1 MSVEKIVGIIE
12 GSTKLSKGDIVTLK
26 KIEVLMAE
34 SNMDA
39 VAVFQGATKIGS
51 ISISERVHVPGA
63 VISPDLLKKSD
74 ELTNGI
80 ELEAVVIE
88 EVKVGNA
95 ATTKYLME
103 VDLDQL
109 NQPEEEEE
117 EEEDAFDVPDGS
129 AMLEFNVRGGIIEF
143 PGKSEVIEAFT
154 DGKEVA
160 VSVALAEDESLV
172 LTSNAAAGPVGKITV
187 EDEEDYKTLIEK
199 LKASKSK
206 SLPGR
211 VVEAKMKSYRV
222 AIAVDEKT
230 ASSGAKAKPFAGIK
244 EVKQSLV
251 DAGVNDIKT
260 LNEIEAYL
268 KKEKMPAG
276 LIQEIF
282 EQHRAYD
289 DEYKDRI
296 QQKPKTPYINS
307 NGVLANALVYVLGG
321 SSVRLSGD
329 ASTGKNVLIDTLSWV
344 FQRPLFTNP
353 VNGETQK
360 EDIVGAK
367 GTDIVIDENGNGV
380 SRVIFEKELVIRAM
394 ECGGFYSLDEVNL
407 GRSSVLE
414 LLNSVLDYRKSIDA
428 PGYKYVKAQ
437 EGFVAF
443 ATMNPNYEDTKEIN
457 EAFKS
462 RFITIKFPPCKD
474 IYNILKVHDRC
485 KGTDD
490 KILRQLNDFYKKLYE
505 MVYTDNT
512 TSPQI
517 LSLRMYAEA
526 AHYAANPYLDLKS
539 IIQDCIVN
547 IIDDEIENQDINKVV
562 VEGMF

>member
-1 MSVEKIVGIIE
+1 
-12 GSTKLSKGDIVTLK
+12 
-26 KIEVLMAE
+26 
-34 SNMDA
+34 
-39 VAVFQGATKIGS
+39 
-51 ISISERVHVPGA
+51 
-63 VISPDLLKKSD
+63 
-74 ELTNGI
+74 
-80 ELEAVVIE
+80 
-88 EVKVGNA
+88 
-95 ATTKYLME
+95 
-103 VDLDQL
+103 
-109 NQPEEEEE
+109 
-117 EEEDAFDVPDGS
+117 
-129 AMLEFNVRGGIIEF
+129 
-143 PGKSEVIEAFT
+143 
-154 DGKEVA
+154 
-160 VSVALAEDESLV
+160 
-172 LTSNAAAGPVGKITV
+172 
-187 EDEEDYKTLIEK
+187 
-199 LKASKSK
+199 
-206 SLPGR
+206 
-211 VVEAKMKSYRV
+211 MKSYRV

-296 QQKPKTPYINS
+296 QPKPKTPYINS

-474 IYNILKVHDRC
+474 IYKILKVHDRC
-485 KGTDD
+485 KDTDD

-505 MVYTDNT
+505 MVYTDNS